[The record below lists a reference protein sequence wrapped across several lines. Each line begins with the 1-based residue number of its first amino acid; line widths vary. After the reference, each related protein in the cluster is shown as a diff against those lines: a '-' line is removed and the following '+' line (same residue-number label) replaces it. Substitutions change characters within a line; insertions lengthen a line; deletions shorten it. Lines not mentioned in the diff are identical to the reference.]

1 MRELGRVVVLV
12 RDGDGGRRRSGQ
24 AHFASRH
31 VLGHN
36 FQLVSGG
43 RQRLEGTET
52 RMNGSTG
59 SKRGHD
65 CRLGRGR
72 TFVRRV
78 PGRK

>member
-31 VLGHN
+31 VLGHD

-43 RQRLEGTET
+43 RQRLEDTKQG
-52 RMNGSTG
+52 
-59 SKRGHD
+59 
-65 CRLGRGR
+65 
-72 TFVRRV
+72 
-78 PGRK
+78 